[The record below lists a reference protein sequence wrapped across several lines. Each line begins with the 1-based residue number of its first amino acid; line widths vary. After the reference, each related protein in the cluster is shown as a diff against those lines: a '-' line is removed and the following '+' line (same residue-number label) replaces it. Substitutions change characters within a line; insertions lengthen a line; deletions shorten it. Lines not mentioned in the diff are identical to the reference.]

1 MAPPPAAELARQT
14 FGSNVKARRGQRTQ
28 HDVATTAH
36 ITQSTLS
43 KIERGSYGEI
53 SLSLVLR
60 LAVALDCS
68 ATDLIGF
75 LDQTVVIAGYEHAGS
90 AA

>member
-1 MAPPPAAELARQT
+1 MAPPPAAAELARQT
-14 FGSNVKARRGQRTQ
+14 FGANVKARRGPRPQAE
-28 HDVATTAH
+28 VAPRAR

-43 KIERGSYGEI
+43 KIERGTYGEI

-60 LAVALDCS
+60 LAVALECS

-75 LDQTVVIAGYEHAGS
+75 LDQTVVIAGYERS